1 MQNKHDL
8 RLSGFR
14 APAERPARVRVS
26 PSFLDRDFAAN
37 GSFSRIEAK
46 GRRYWYFYEE
56 AGGKKRTRYV
66 GPDTDEIRA
75 RIERHGRIKADYRE
89 RKRIVSAL
97 RRIGLPAADDTT
109 GAIAEA
115 LSRAG
120 AFRLG
125 ACLVGTTAFQT
136 YSGLLGVVFPAE
148 HIRTMD
154 LDLAQA
160 HGLSIAIGDSTPM
173 VCAGIG
179 QRELIARAVI
189 ELQVPPSRIIG
200 SAPTALES
208 ALRALVAVA
217 MDGSGAEISLRLVGV
232 PPRSAVVAWEE
243 SAVAGQ
249 PLSRELPA
257 HVIAGLNARIPVLWP
272 PGPYALGAACA
283 RTVDAIAAGSRRRF
297 TCFVAMD
304 AGPLR
309 AAVTAM
315 PVELNRE
322 GVRRILQPALTRQER
337 TLLENAIEE

>member
-1 MQNKHDL
+1 MPFVAIIGSGALGGAVAHALAAGDRVPEV
-8 RLSGFR
+8 RLIDSEGSI
-14 APAERPARVRVS
+14 ARGKALDITQSAAIASFATRVT
-26 PSFLDRDFAAN
+26 AADA
-37 GSFSRIEAK
+37 IEAA
-46 GRRYWYFYEE
+46 
-56 AGGKKRTRYV
+56 AGASV
-66 GPDTDEIRA
+66 VVL
-75 RIERHGRIKADYRE
+75 ADAAASNAE
-89 RKRIVSAL
+89 HAGEPGLALL
-97 RRIGLPAADDTT
+97 RRL
-109 GAIAEA
+109 
-115 LSRAG
+115 
-120 AFRLG
+120 
-125 ACLVGTTAFQT
+125 
-136 YSGLLGVVFPAE
+136 
-148 HIRTMD
+148 
-154 LDLAQA
+154 
-160 HGLSIAIGDSTPM
+160 IAIGDSTPV